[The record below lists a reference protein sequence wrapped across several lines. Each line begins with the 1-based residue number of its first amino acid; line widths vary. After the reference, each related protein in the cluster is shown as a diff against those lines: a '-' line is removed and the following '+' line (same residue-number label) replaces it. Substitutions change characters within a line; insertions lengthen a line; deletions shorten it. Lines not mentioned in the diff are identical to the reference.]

1 MSEMISNQMLTGTT
15 TAKQESWLLP
25 NEKFAIAY
33 GNFADIYNEAKAYS
47 LVRAMIR
54 AKLDFPVPGGPHKSS
69 FAQ

>member
-1 MSEMISNQMLTGTT
+1 MILSNL
-15 TAKQESWLLP
+15 ALLSI
-25 NEKFAIAY
+25 EAL
-33 GNFADIYNEAKAYS
+33 NEAKAYS